1 MKPPKLFMILLGYT
15 PKNRLTEQH
24 DVFFG
29 IGEQLKDLVPSM
41 FTFWPESKETLH
53 IDCWKEINFVN
64 QYKIE
69 IQPRS
74 DVKRDLQLFFINFGG
89 YLENEFEEYHHK
101 VLIVAKNK
109 SEAIKKVKN
118 SLFYKKFSI
127 KGGAS
132 HIDDK
137 YGIDIDEIFKIDDIL
152 LPDFKKKYQ
161 INITKFTDIKEDINH
176 IGYLKIQKMLKK
188 K

>member
-1 MKPPKLFMILLGYT
+1 MKPPKLFMILLGCT

-29 IGEQLKDLVPSM
+29 IGEQLKDLVPTM

-53 IDCWKEINFVN
+53 IDCWKEINFVD

-69 IQPRS
+69 IQSRS
-74 DVKRDLQLFFINFGG
+74 DMKRDLQLFFINLGG

-118 SLFYKKFSI
+118 TLFYKKFNI
-127 KGGAS
+127 KTLTINMELILMKS
-132 HIDDK
+132 SK
-137 YGIDIDEIFKIDDIL
+137 LMIFFYLILKKNTKSIL
-152 LPDFKKKYQ
+152 LNLL
-161 INITKFTDIKEDINH
+161 I
-176 IGYLKIQKMLKK
+176 
-188 K
+188 

>member
-1 MKPPKLFMILLGYT
+1 MKPPNLFMILLGYT

-74 DVKRDLQLFFINFGG
+74 DVKRDLQLFFINLGG

-152 LPDFKKKYQ
+152 LPDFKK
-161 INITKFTDIKEDINH
+161 NTKLILLNLLI
-176 IGYLKIQKMLKK
+176 
-188 K
+188 